1 MFGVCDTIIYEHI
14 VRLNGMVVCNYI
26 FFILLDKY
34 SGFLLICFL
43 HANYHFIF

>member
-26 FFILLDKY
+26 FSFSSINRV
-34 SGFLLICFL
+34 GF
-43 HANYHFIF
+43 Y